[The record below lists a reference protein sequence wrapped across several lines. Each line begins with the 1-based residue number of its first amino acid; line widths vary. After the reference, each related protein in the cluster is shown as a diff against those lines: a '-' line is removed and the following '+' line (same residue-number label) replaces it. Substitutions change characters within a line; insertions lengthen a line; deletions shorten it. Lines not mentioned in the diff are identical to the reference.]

1 MKIDL
6 LCSDGSPLG
15 VTIATLRG
23 DDPHQIGVG
32 GAESALLTM
41 CELWAKA
48 GHDVNLY
55 NNPRSFEQ
63 SQFHQS
69 NIQDF
74 NGSEDRDVLIVF
86 RSPTYR
92 VDGAKGKK
100 IWWSTDQFT
109 IGSFKDFAP
118 HVDKI
123 VTISQFHAEYFKKE
137 YGIDNTITIDLPV
150 RTWEYEQN
158 IPKVPHRCIFTSVP
172 DRGLGE
178 LLSMWPMIL
187 ASVPGA
193 SLVVTSDY
201 RLWGVPFAGTE
212 RYVTQAMRVPGVTML
227 GAVKRP
233 RLIEE
238 QLRAEVF
245 AYPCNYNELACY
257 AAMEAQ
263 VAGAFPIT
271 YDIGALNT
279 TNMGWFASQGDFVD
293 RVVHALT
300 SPMDEH
306 RSNVRNLSRT
316 RFSPERILKEWD
328 KVFAS

>member
-1 MKIDL
+1 
-6 LCSDGSPLG
+6 
-15 VTIATLRG
+15 
-23 DDPHQIGVG
+23 
-32 GAESALLTM
+32 M
-41 CELWAKA
+41 CELWAAA

-55 NNPRSFEQ
+55 NNPRSYEQ

-74 NGSEDRDVLIVF
+74 NGAEDRDVLIVF
-86 RSPTYR
+86 RSPTLK

-109 IGSFKDFAP
+109 IGSFKEFAP

-123 VTISQFHAEYFKKE
+123 VTISPFHAEYFKSE
-137 YGIDNTITIDLPV
+137 YGIENTITIDLPV

-178 LLSMWPMIL
+178 LLSMWPKIL
-187 ASVPGA
+187 AEVPGA

-212 RYVTQAMRVPGVTML
+212 RYITQAMRIPGVTML

-233 RLIEE
+233 RLVEE

-245 AYPCNYNELACY
+245 SYPCCYMELACY
-257 AAMEAQ
+257 AVMEAQ

-279 TNMGWFASQGDFVD
+279 SNMGWFASKGDFVEK
-293 RVVHALT
+293 VVHALT
-300 SPMDEH
+300 SPMDEY
-306 RSNVRNLSRT
+306 RSNVRSLSRA

-328 KVFAS
+328 KVFASQ